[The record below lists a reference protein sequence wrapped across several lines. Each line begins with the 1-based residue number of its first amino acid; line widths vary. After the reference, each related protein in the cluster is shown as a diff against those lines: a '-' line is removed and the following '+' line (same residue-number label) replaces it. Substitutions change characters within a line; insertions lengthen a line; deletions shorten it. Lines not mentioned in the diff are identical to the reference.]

1 MRRLSAGRAVC
12 GLFLL
17 GWWVILAGCG
27 GTQDAGKPS
36 AESAQK
42 ANAVQSITKT
52 ADAIADNT
60 ADPVAATKVF
70 LEAVRTGDDEK
81 VVAMFTQL
89 ARQQAGELNRQFA
102 PVGSDTASYQV
113 SDKVE
118 FLAEDGARVMSTWT
132 DIGADGKPRSDDIMW
147 MLRKEAGGWR
157 IAGMAAVIFPGEPPL
172 LLDFEN
178 MKETLRK
185 VELLAEELERRQTG
199 NPAPAGQGA
208 TQGTPETQ
216 GEAVPRDDVVGGTP
230 SQSRDIQYTPAAALP
245 DRMPTAP
252 TMQK

>member
-1 MRRLSAGRAVC
+1 MK
-12 GLFLL
+12 L
-17 GWWVILAGCG
+17 GWAAWAVGGFFVLGSWLVLPGCG
-27 GTQDAGKPS
+27 GP
-36 AESAQK
+36 
-42 ANAVQSITKT
+42 ANAPKPAATGDQESSVPQSRAT
-52 ADAIADNT
+52 ANAADETADNT
-60 ADPVAATKVF
+60 GDPISATKVF

-102 PVGSDTASYQV
+102 PVGSDTARYEV

-118 FLAEDGARVMSTWT
+118 YLAEDGARVMSTWT
-132 DIGADGKPRSDDIMW
+132 DLGADGKPRSDEIMW
-147 MLRKEAGGWR
+147 MLRKEPNGWR

-199 NPAPAGQGA
+199 HPAAAEQEA
-208 TQGTPETQ
+208 AAEASR
-216 GEAVPRDDVVGGTP
+216 EAVSPDDFAGGEGP
-230 SQSRDIQYTPAAALP
+230 QSREIQYTPAASLP
-245 DRMPTAP
+245 DRMPAAP

>member
-1 MRRLSAGRAVC
+1 MK
-12 GLFLL
+12 L
-17 GWWVILAGCG
+17 GWAAWAVGGFFVLGFWLVLPGCG
-27 GTQDAGKPS
+27 GP
-36 AESAQK
+36 
-42 ANAVQSITKT
+42 ANAPKSVATGDQGSSASPSQAT
-52 ADAIADNT
+52 ANAADETADNT
-60 ADPVAATKVF
+60 GDPVAATKVF

-102 PVGSDTASYQV
+102 PVGSDTARYEV
-113 SDKVE
+113 SEKVE
-118 FLAEDGARVMSTWT
+118 YLAEDGARVMSTWT
-132 DIGADGKPRSDDIMW
+132 DLGADGKPRSDEIMW
-147 MLRKEAGGWR
+147 MLRKEPEGWR

-199 NPAPAGQGA
+199 HPAAAGQ
-208 TQGTPETQ
+208 ETAEAS
-216 GEAVPRDDVVGGTP
+216 GEAVSPDDFAGGERP
-230 SQSRDIQYTPAAALP
+230 QSREIQYTPAASLP
-245 DRMPTAP
+245 DRTPAAP

>member
-1 MRRLSAGRAVC
+1 MTRLSAGWAIC
-12 GLFLL
+12 GFFLMTCWMGL
-17 GWWVILAGCG
+17 PGCG
-27 GTQDAGKPS
+27 GPQNAEKPAEEGNRKAGDRQSGATANVTDS
-36 AESAQK
+36 A
-42 ANAVQSITKT
+42 
-52 ADAIADNT
+52 ADNT
-60 ADPVAATKVF
+60 GDPVSATKVF

-81 VVAMFTQL
+81 VVAMFTEL

-102 PVGSDTASYQV
+102 PVGSDTARYEV

-118 FLAEDGARVMSTWT
+118 FVAEDGARVMSTWT
-132 DIGADGKPRSDDIMW
+132 DLGADGKPRSDDIMW
-147 MLRKEAGGWR
+147 MLRKEADGWR

-199 NPAPAGQGA
+199 NPPAVGQDA
-208 TQGTPETQ
+208 SEGT
-216 GEAVPRDDVVGGTP
+216 GEAVSRDDFAGGEA
-230 SQSRDIQYTPAAALP
+230 SQPTELQYTPAAALP
-245 DRMPTAP
+245 DRVPTAP

>member
-1 MRRLSAGRAVC
+1 MKRISAGWAVC
-12 GLFLL
+12 GLCVL
-17 GWWVILAGCG
+17 GCWVVLPGCG

-36 AESAQK
+36 AEPARKSTSAQS
-42 ANAVQSITKT
+42 AATGT
-52 ADAIADNT
+52 AGVAIADNT

-81 VVAMFTQL
+81 VVAMFTES

-102 PVGSDTASYQV
+102 PVGSDTASYKV
-113 SDKVE
+113 SDKVQ

-132 DIGADGKPRSDDIMW
+132 DLGPDGKPRSDDIMW
-147 MLRKEAGGWR
+147 MLRKEPGGWR

-185 VELLAEELERRQTG
+185 VELLAEELERRQTDD
-199 NPAPAGQGA
+199 PAAAG
-208 TQGTPETQ
+208 QGTPESQ
-216 GEAVPRDDVVGGTP
+216 GEAAPRDDFAGGQAP
-230 SQSRDIQYTPAAALP
+230 GSQDIQYTPAAALP
-245 DRMPTAP
+245 DRMPAAP

>member
-1 MRRLSAGRAVC
+1 MRRVAAGRTVC

-17 GWWVILAGCG
+17 GCWVFFAGCG
-27 GTQDAGKPS
+27 GTQNAGKPS
-36 AESAQK
+36 AESARK
-42 ANAVQSITKT
+42 ANAVPSAEKT
-52 ADAIADNT
+52 TDAITDNT

-81 VVAMFTQL
+81 VVSMFTQL

-102 PVGSDTASYQV
+102 PVGSDTASYRV

-147 MLRKEAGGWR
+147 MLRKEDGGWR

-185 VELLAEELERRQTG
+185 VELLGEELERRQSGET
-199 NPAPAGQGA
+199 AAE
-208 TQGTPETQ
+208 QGTTVPQ
-216 GEAVPRDDVVGGTP
+216 GEAASRDDVARDAP
-230 SQSRDIQYTPAAALP
+230 SQPQDQDIQYTPAAALP
-245 DRMPTAP
+245 DRVPTAP

>member
-1 MRRLSAGRAVC
+1 MKLGWAAWAV
-12 GLFLL
+12 GGFFLL
-17 GWWVILAGCG
+17 GSWLVLPGCG
-27 GTQDAGKPS
+27 GPVSAPKPAAAGDQGSS
-36 AESAQK
+36 AP
-42 ANAVQSITKT
+42 QSRAT
-52 ADAIADNT
+52 ADAAVAIADNT
-60 ADPVAATKVF
+60 GDPVSATKVF

-102 PVGSDTASYQV
+102 PVGSDTARYEV

-132 DIGADGKPRSDDIMW
+132 DLGADGKPRSDEIMW
-147 MLRKEAGGWR
+147 MLRKEPEGWR

-185 VELLAEELERRQTG
+185 VELLAEELERRQTVHS
-199 NPAPAGQGA
+199 AAAGQEA
-208 TQGTPETQ
+208 AETS
-216 GEAVPRDDVVGGTP
+216 GEAVSRDDFAGGEGP
-230 SQSRDIQYTPAAALP
+230 QSREIQYTPAASLP
-245 DRMPTAP
+245 DRTPAAP